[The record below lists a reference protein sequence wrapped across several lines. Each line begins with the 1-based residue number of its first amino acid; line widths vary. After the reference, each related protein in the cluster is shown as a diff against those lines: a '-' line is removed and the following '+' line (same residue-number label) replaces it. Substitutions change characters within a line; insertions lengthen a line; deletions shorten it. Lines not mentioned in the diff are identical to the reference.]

1 MIKKKHI
8 YIFLALLVLCIS
20 LMAIPALADA
30 GFFSGDSDYGGSSD
44 WGSSSDWGD
53 SGYYYGDSSGGGS
66 FGTSVVIMVV
76 ILIFIFI
83 SNKKKG
89 KNTVVGAG
97 AQLTT
102 NLMPLAS
109 IMEIDPGFSEAAMKE
124 KISNLYVQMQNAW
137 QDKRFDSMR
146 PHMTDSLYNQF
157 ARQLDELVRAGNT
170 NYVERIAVLSVNFT
184 GWRQDDVNDSI
195 VALVKTRIV
204 DYTLNDRSGKLVSGS
219 KTAEKF
225 LTYEWTLIR
234 SKGMTTPQPSS
245 EGGQD
250 TVSIRCPSCSA
261 PLEVNQSAR
270 CPYCDSVITARDY
283 DWAISAIKGISQTT
297 SG

>member
-1 MIKKKHI
+1 
-8 YIFLALLVLCIS
+8 
-20 LMAIPALADA
+20 
-30 GFFSGDSDYGGSSD
+30 SS
-44 WGSSSDWGD
+44 WGD
-53 SGYYYGDSSGGGS
+53 DDYYYSDGGGGDG
-66 FGTSVVIMVV
+66 FGITIVVVVIIV
-76 ILIFIFI
+76 IYVFI
-83 SNKKKG
+83 SGRKKG
-89 KNTVVGAG
+89 KATVVGAG
-97 AQLTT
+97 AEPTT

-109 IMEIDPGFSEAAMKE
+109 LLEIDSGFSEAAMKE

-137 QDKRFDSMR
+137 QDKKFESMR

-184 GWRQDDVNDSI
+184 GWRQDEVNDSI

-245 EGGQD
+245 EGSQD

-261 PLEVNQSAR
+261 PLEVNQSAK

-297 SG
+297 SGR